1 MQAGVTAWSRGRT
14 GLKQNTRIGP
24 RHPRL
29 GGIGFRVAR
38 WLAATTMG
46 AAGFHQLGSAFCD
59 ARIAHVREKLARGET
74 VYLAGLGAPGTHNSG
89 LALVEVTQAHGPRLI
104 VNNEEERFSGN
115 KHTTEYPKLSI
126 DAAVATLREMGRDVG
141 DIDAWLTSWDYP
153 TLAGTLARSV
163 LEELPPSFKLV
174 RTTEAAGFDG
184 RRLDQMTRTPK
195 ILARQLGLAERVPL
209 ICLPHHDNHAWF
221 SYAASPFADDGEPV
235 AIAVLD
241 GTGDQGSI
249 SLYVVENGA
258 IRRLYCNDSMF
269 DSLGAFYS
277 VISSTQGGWTWLS
290 SEGRYMGAAAWG
302 DMDRAT
308 NPYYTRLREV
318 LHFGSGGEV
327 RLNRAMANWY
337 CDPFDHPYQQALID
351 ILGEP
356 LRPDQLW
363 NPDAVLRVEDIQH
376 RPDTKDRLDKAAATQ
391 LVFEDA
397 MIHVVDHLLR
407 TTGANRLVLTGGVAL
422 NAVGNMRLLE
432 HFNEAWFGKAQQRNT
447 RLQLWVP
454 PVPGDPGV
462 TIGAAWLFAHLAG
475 APRGAPMTHAFYCGT
490 PPTQSDIAS
499 ALAADDIASQRIGD
513 ISTAEGRDAAAD
525 LMAFMVARGGVIA
538 LYQGAAET
546 GPRALGH
553 RSILANPCDPLA
565 RERLNERVKYREA
578 IRPLAPMAT
587 LEAAQQYFDLLPGAA
602 DGDYNAY
609 NYMVLTAR
617 SKPQALEKIP
627 AVIHADGTG
636 RIQIVRAD
644 DDPLTYAYLKALGRH
659 IGVELSVNTSFNVA
673 GPIAQTPQQA
683 IDTLRRS
690 KGLDVVVL
698 VAGNGEV
705 HAAWHGGERDS
716 GRFTGWHDAWKSRA
730 HIAQR

>member
-1 MQAGVTAWSRGRT
+1 
-14 GLKQNTRIGP
+14 
-24 RHPRL
+24 
-29 GGIGFRVAR
+29 
-38 WLAATTMG
+38 MG
-46 AAGFHQLGSAFCD
+46 AAGFHQLGSEFAD
-59 ARIAHVREKLARGET
+59 ARIAQVRAKLARGET

-89 LALVEVTQAHGPRLI
+89 LALVEVTQADGPRLI

-115 KHTTEYPKLSI
+115 KHTTEYPKLSV
-126 DAAVATLREMGRDVG
+126 DAVVATLREMGRDIG

-163 LEELPPSFKLV
+163 IEEMPQSFKLV

-195 ILARQLGLAERVPL
+195 ILGRQLGLADRVPL

-221 SYAASPFADDGEPV
+221 SYAASPFADDGEPT
-235 AIAVLD
+235 ALAVLD
-241 GTGDQGSI
+241 GTGDRGSI
-249 SLYVVENGA
+249 SLYVVERGA
-258 IRRLYCNDSMF
+258 MRPLYCNDSMF

-302 DMDRAT
+302 GMDRAS
-308 NPYYTRLREV
+308 NPYYARLKDV
-318 LHFGSGGEV
+318 LHFGANGEV

-337 CDPFDHPYQQALID
+337 CDPFDHPYKQALTE

-363 NPDAVLRVEDIQH
+363 NPDAVLRVEDIHH

-407 TTGANRLVLTGGVAL
+407 TTGASRLVLTGGVAL

-432 HFNEAWFGKAQQRNT
+432 HFDEAWFAKPQQRNT
-447 RLQLWVP
+447 RLHLWVP

-490 PPTQSDIAS
+490 PPSQQDIVS
-499 ALAADDIASQRIGD
+499 AVAADNIASQPIGN
-513 ISTAEGRDAAAD
+513 ISTPEGRDAIAD
-525 LMAFMVARGGVIA
+525 LMAFMVAQSGVIA

-553 RSILANPCDPLA
+553 RSILANPCDAQA

-587 LEAAQQYFDLLPGAA
+587 LEAAREYFELLPGASDA
-602 DGDYNAY
+602 DYNAY
-609 NYMVLTAR
+609 NYMVLTAH
-617 SKPQALEKIP
+617 SKPHARERIP

-636 RIQIVRAD
+636 RIQIVRAE

-690 KGLDVVVL
+690 KGLDVVII
-698 VAGNGEV
+698 VADDGTV
-705 HAAWHGGERDS
+705 TAAWHGGDRDS
-716 GRFTGWHDAWKSRA
+716 GRFRNWLADWKKTSASQPTR
-730 HIAQR
+730 

>member
-1 MQAGVTAWSRGRT
+1 M
-14 GLKQNTRIGP
+14 KPDIRIGP

-29 GGIGFRVAR
+29 AAIGFRFAR
-38 WLAATTMG
+38 WLAAKTMG
-46 AAGFHQLGSAFCD
+46 LAGFHQLGSEFAD
-59 ARIAHVREKLARGET
+59 ARIAHVRDKLARGET

-115 KHTTEYPKLSI
+115 KHTTEYPKLSV
-126 DAAVATLREMGRDVG
+126 DAVVATLRELGRDIG

-163 LEELPPSFKLV
+163 VEELPQSFKLV

-195 ILARQLGLAERVPL
+195 ILARQLGLPDRVPL

-221 SYAASPFADDGEPV
+221 SYAASPFADDGEPT

-249 SLYVVENGA
+249 SLYVIENGA
-258 IRRLYCNDSMF
+258 MRRLYCNDSMF

-302 DMDRAT
+302 DMDRAS
-308 NPYYTRLREV
+308 NPYYARLKDV
-318 LHFGSGGEV
+318 LRFGSDGEV
-327 RLNRAMANWY
+327 RLNRTMANWY
-337 CDPFDHPYQQALID
+337 CDPFDHPYKQALIE

-363 NPDAVLRVEDIQH
+363 NPDAVLRVEDIHH
-376 RPDTKDRLDKAAATQ
+376 RPDTQDRLDKAAATQ

-407 TTGANRLVLTGGVAL
+407 TTGASRLVLTGGVAL

-432 HFNEAWFGKAQQRNT
+432 HFNEAWFAKTRQRNA
-447 RLQLWVP
+447 RLHLWVP

-490 PPTQSDIAS
+490 PPSQHAIVS
-499 ALAADDIASQRIGD
+499 ALEVDDIASQRIGD
-513 ISTAEGRDAAAD
+513 ISTTEGLDAIAD
-525 LMAFMVARGGVIA
+525 LMAFMVAQSGVIA

-553 RSILANPCDPLA
+553 RSILANPCDAQA

-587 LEAAQQYFDLLPGAA
+587 LEAAKEYFELLPGASDA
-602 DGDYNAY
+602 DYNAY
-609 NYMVLTAR
+609 NYMVLTAH
-617 SKPQALEKIP
+617 SKPHARGKIP

-636 RIQIVRAD
+636 RIQIVRAE
-644 DDPLTYAYLKALGRH
+644 DDPLTFAYLKALGRH

-690 KGLDVVVL
+690 KGLDVVLL
-698 VAGNGEV
+698 VASDGEV

-716 GRFTGWHDAWKSRA
+716 GRFTGWYGKWKSRA
-730 HIAQR
+730 QVAQR

>member
-1 MQAGVTAWSRGRT
+1 
-14 GLKQNTRIGP
+14 
-24 RHPRL
+24 
-29 GGIGFRVAR
+29 
-38 WLAATTMG
+38 MG
-46 AAGFHQLGSAFCD
+46 AAGFHQLGSAF
-59 ARIAHVREKLARGET
+59 AGTRIARVRAKLARGET

-89 LALVEVTQAHGPRLI
+89 VALVEVTQASGPRLI
-104 VNNEEERFSGN
+104 LNNEEERFSGN
-115 KHTTEYPKLSI
+115 KHTTEYPRASI
-126 DAAVATLREMGRDVG
+126 DAMVATLRGMGRDIG

-153 TLAGTLARSV
+153 TLAGTLARAV
-163 LEELPPSFKLV
+163 LEEMPQSLKLL
-174 RTTEAAGFDG
+174 RATEAAGFDA

-195 ILARQLGLAERVPL
+195 ILARQLGLAEPVPL

-221 SYAASPFADDGEPV
+221 SFAASSFADDGSPV

-258 IRRLYCNDSMF
+258 MRRLYCNDSMF

-302 DMDRAT
+302 DTDRSS
-308 NPYYTRLREV
+308 NPYYARLREV
-318 LHFGSGGEV
+318 LQFGANGEV
-327 RLNRAMANWY
+327 KINRAMANWY
-337 CDPFDHPYQQALID
+337 SDPFDNPYKKPLID
-351 ILGEP
+351 ILGTP
-356 LRPDQLW
+356 LKPDQLW
-363 NPDAVLRVEDIQH
+363 NPDAVLRVEDIHH
-376 RPDTKDRLDKAAATQ
+376 RPDTRDRLDKAAATQ

-397 MIHVVDHLLR
+397 MVHVVDHLLR
-407 TTGANRLVLTGGVAL
+407 ITGASRLVLTGGVAL
-422 NAVGNMRLLE
+422 NATGNMRLLE
-432 HFNEAWFGKAQQRNT
+432 YFDEAWFVQAQQRPAHL
-447 RLQLWVP
+447 RLWVP

-462 TIGAAWLFAHLAG
+462 TIGAGWLFAHLAG
-475 APRGAPMTHAFYCGT
+475 APRGAPMTHAFYCGA
-490 PPTQSDIAS
+490 PPSSADIAA
-499 ALAADDIASQRIGD
+499 ALEAGDIASQRIGD
-513 ISTAEGRDAAAD
+513 ISTADGRDAIAD

-553 RSILANPCDPLA
+553 RSILANPCDPEV

-587 LEAAQQYFDLLPGAA
+587 LAAAAEYFDLLPGAS

-609 NYMVLTAR
+609 RYMVLTAR
-617 SKPQALEKIP
+617 SKPHARAKIP

-636 RIQIVRAD
+636 RIQIVNPE

-659 IGVELSVNTSFNVA
+659 IGIELSVNTSFNVA

-690 KGLDVVVL
+690 RGLDVVVL
-698 VAGNGEV
+698 VARDGTV
-705 HAAWHGGERDS
+705 DAAWHGGARDT
-716 GRFTGWHDAWKSRA
+716 GRFPGWLAEWNDRSGHATDR
-730 HIAQR
+730 R